1 MMLGDVERLSAFI
14 DDVLMANRIGGE
26 GAVQERE
33 EIDVRPLLERCVARV
48 VQYRAVSE
56 LAVEVEV
63 EVEVPFKLRT
73 DRTSLETIVRN
84 LLDNAVKYSDAPV
97 RIVVEARRDGHDGAL
112 IEVRDQGIGLAA
124 KDQQRIF
131 ERFYRVDMEN
141 VRRRPGTGL
150 GLFVVSALVRSLG
163 GRVRASSGGPG
174 QGTCM
179 QVTLPRSVP

>member
-1 MMLGDVERLSAFI
+1 MARNHAAPRRWGAAGTQLENCPLWHPTSAEFSSWN
-14 DDVLMANRIGGE
+14 L
-26 GAVQERE
+26 
-33 EIDVRPLLERCVARV
+33 
-48 VQYRAVSE
+48 
-56 LAVEVEV
+56 
-63 EVEVPFKLRT
+63 FKRH
-73 DRTSLETIVRN
+73 
-84 LLDNAVKYSDAPV
+84 
-97 RIVVEARRDGHDGAL
+97 GHDGAL